1 VNPMVS
7 YAGRRK
13 ILVVDDEVSIADTL
27 ALILS
32 TRGYEL
38 KVAYSAE
45 GAIETLSEWSPDLAI
60 MDVMLP
66 QMNGID
72 LAIVIKSNY
81 PGCRIILFSGQPDT
95 SRLLDEAQKKGHRFD
110 ILAKPIHPGFI
121 LDTVS
126 DMFSTGAEPLA
137 DA

>member
-1 VNPMVS
+1 MIS
-7 YAGRRK
+7 SAGRRR
-13 ILVVDDEVSIADTL
+13 ILVVDDEASIADTL

-32 TRGYEL
+32 SRGYEL
-38 KVAYSAE
+38 KVGYSAE
-45 GAIETLSEWSPDLAI
+45 QAIDIIAEWHPDLAI

-66 QMNGID
+66 LMNGID
-72 LAIVIKSNY
+72 LAIVLKANY
-81 PGCRIILFSGQPDT
+81 PSCRIILFSGQPDT
-95 SRLLDEAQKKGHRFD
+95 SRLLDEALKKGHHFD

-126 DMFSTGAEPLA
+126 DLFSTAAEPIA

>member
-1 VNPMVS
+1 MLSTV
-7 YAGRRK
+7 GRRR
-13 ILVVDDEVSIADTL
+13 ILVFDDETSIADTL
-27 ALILS
+27 SLILS

-38 KVAYSAE
+38 RVAYAAE
-45 GAIETLSEWSPDLAI
+45 QAIEILAEWSPDLAI

-72 LAIVIKSNY
+72 LAIVLKANY
-81 PGCRIILFSGQPDT
+81 PACHIILFSGQPDT
-95 SRLLDEAQKKGHRFD
+95 SRLLDEAMKKGHRFD

-126 DMFSTGAEPLA
+126 DMFAAAGQEPLA

>member
-1 VNPMVS
+1 MLS
-7 YAGRRK
+7 YGGRRR
-13 ILVVDDEVSIADTL
+13 ILVVDDETSIADTL

-38 KVAYSAE
+38 RVAYSAE
-45 GAIETLSEWSPDLAI
+45 AAIEILSEWSPDLAI

-72 LAIVIKSNY
+72 LAIVIKANY

-95 SRLLDEAQKKGHRFD
+95 SKLLDEALKKGHRFD

-126 DMFSTGAEPLA
+126 DMFSAGQEPLA

>member
-1 VNPMVS
+1 MIS
-7 YAGRRK
+7 SAGRRR
-13 ILVVDDEVSIADTL
+13 ILVVDDEASIADTL

-38 KVAYSAE
+38 RVAYSAE
-45 GAIETLSEWSPDLAI
+45 QAIDILSEWHPDLAI

-66 QMNGID
+66 MMNGID
-72 LAIVIKSNY
+72 LAIVLKANY
-81 PGCRIILFSGQPDT
+81 PSCRIILFSGQPDT
-95 SRLLDEAQKKGHRFD
+95 SRLLDEALKKGHHFD

-126 DMFSTGAEPLA
+126 DMFSTGAEPIA

>member
-1 VNPMVS
+1 MLS
-7 YAGRRK
+7 YAGRRR
-13 ILVVDDEVSIADTL
+13 ILVVDDETSIADTL

-38 KVAYSAE
+38 RVAYSAE
-45 GAIETLSEWSPDLAI
+45 AAIEILSEWSPDLAI

-72 LAIVIKSNY
+72 LAIVIKANY

-95 SRLLDEAQKKGHRFD
+95 SKLLDEALKKGHRFD

-126 DMFSTGAEPLA
+126 DMFSTGQEPLA

>member
-1 VNPMVS
+1 MLS
-7 YAGRRK
+7 SAGRRR
-13 ILVVDDEVSIADTL
+13 ILVVDDEASIADTL

-32 TRGYEL
+32 SRGYEL

-45 GAIETLSEWSPDLAI
+45 QAIDILAEWHPGLAI

-66 QMNGID
+66 LMNGID
-72 LAIVIKSNY
+72 LAMVLKANY
-81 PGCRIILFSGQPDT
+81 PSCRIILFSGQPDT
-95 SRLLDEAQKKGHRFD
+95 SRLLDEALKKGHHFN

-126 DMFSTGAEPLA
+126 DMFSTGAEPIA

>member
-1 VNPMVS
+1 
-7 YAGRRK
+7 
-13 ILVVDDEVSIADTL
+13 
-27 ALILS
+27 
-32 TRGYEL
+32 
-38 KVAYSAE
+38 
-45 GAIETLSEWSPDLAI
+45 

-72 LAIVIKSNY
+72 LAIVLKANY
-81 PGCRIILFSGQPDT
+81 PGCRVILFSGQPDT
-95 SRLLDEAQKKGHRFD
+95 SRLLDEALKKGHRFD

-126 DMFSTGAEPLA
+126 NLFASPAEPIA

>member
-1 VNPMVS
+1 MLS
-7 YAGRRK
+7 TAGRRR
-13 ILVVDDEVSIADTL
+13 ILVVDDEASIADTL

-38 KVAYSAE
+38 RVAYSAE
-45 GAIETLSEWSPDLAI
+45 QAIEILAQWSPDLAI

-66 QMNGID
+66 LMNGID
-72 LAIVIKSNY
+72 LAIVLKSNY
-81 PGCRIILFSGQPDT
+81 ASCRIILFSGQPDT
-95 SRLLDEAQKKGHRFD
+95 SKLLDEAMKKGHYFD

-121 LDTVS
+121 LDRVS
-126 DMFSTGAEPLA
+126 DLFASAQEPLA

>member
-1 VNPMVS
+1 MLS
-7 YAGRRK
+7 YAGRRR
-13 ILVVDDEVSIADTL
+13 ILVVDDETSIADTL

-45 GAIETLSEWSPDLAI
+45 QAIEILSQWSPDLAI

-72 LAIVIKSNY
+72 LAIVIKANY

-95 SRLLDEAQKKGHRFD
+95 SKLLDEALKKGHRFD

-126 DMFSTGAEPLA
+126 DMFSTGQEPLA